1 MSADKAAQ
9 KAKEDYIETLKSRLE
24 YENTDYQLAIDNRK
38 KLEEELK
45 DRGLFTI
52 LTSWKRTNNVIR
64 DEIDVATKAAAGKK
78 AISSITESLIEQLKN
93 VSLTADEKKKEGL
106 WQGVREK

>member
-1 MSADKAAQ
+1 M
-9 KAKEDYIETLKSRLE
+9 
-24 YENTDYQLAIDNRK
+24 
-38 KLEEELK
+38 K

-93 VSLTADEKKKEGL
+93 VSLTADEKRKKGM
-106 WQGVREK
+106 VEKQIYQLKKTEKRTYTHPTRISTIRT

>member
-1 MSADKAAQ
+1 M
-9 KAKEDYIETLKSRLE
+9 
-24 YENTDYQLAIDNRK
+24 
-38 KLEEELK
+38 K

-93 VSLTADEKKKEGL
+93 VSLTADEKRKKGMVEKQIYQL
-106 WQGVREK
+106 KKNREKNVYASNKNINNPNLI

>member
-1 MSADKAAQ
+1 M
-9 KAKEDYIETLKSRLE
+9 
-24 YENTDYQLAIDNRK
+24 
-38 KLEEELK
+38 K

-78 AISSITESLIEQLKN
+78 AISSITESLIEQLKM
-93 VSLTADEKKKEGL
+93 
-106 WQGVREK
+106 

>member
-1 MSADKAAQ
+1 M
-9 KAKEDYIETLKSRLE
+9 
-24 YENTDYQLAIDNRK
+24 
-38 KLEEELK
+38 K

-93 VSLTADEKKKEGL
+93 VSLTADEKKER
-106 WQGVREK
+106 REWWRNKFIS

>member
-1 MSADKAAQ
+1 MQEEANNKAIASAQSEMSKSDILEKNAKNMQRLYQEYINSGMSADKAAQ

-45 DRGLFTI
+45 DRGLFYNTD
-52 LTSWKRTNNVIR
+52 LMETHK
-64 DEIDVATKAAAGKK
+64 
-78 AISSITESLIEQLKN
+78 
-93 VSLTADEKKKEGL
+93 
-106 WQGVREK
+106 